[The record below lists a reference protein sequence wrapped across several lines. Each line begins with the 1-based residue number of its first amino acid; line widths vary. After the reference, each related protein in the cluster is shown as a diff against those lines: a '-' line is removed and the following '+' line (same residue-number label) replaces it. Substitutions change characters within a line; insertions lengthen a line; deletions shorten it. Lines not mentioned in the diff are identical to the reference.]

1 MVFSNT
7 KLNGQTINA
16 SINTEKLIDLVMEQG
31 IYIVLESG
39 AGIYVEIAEHCG
51 NYSADVAA
59 ANLQIGGITFDL
71 LLANMA
77 TESKQTPS
85 FLEITLDEISVI
97 QPPED

>member
-1 MVFSNT
+1 
-7 KLNGQTINA
+7 
-16 SINTEKLIDLVMEQG
+16 MEQG

-39 AGIYVEIAEHCG
+39 AGVYVEIADHCG
-51 NYSADVAA
+51 NYSADVTIT
-59 ANLQIGGITFDL
+59 NLTIGGVTFEI

-97 QPPED
+97 QPPEDVQK